1 MDQRALPSIK
11 NSKIFKITSALFRL
25 QNNELFMHRLT
36 GQNKFTDGFWKK
48 IPKFS
53 IFPKN
58 EDFLP
63 ERFQKFD
70 PYPKFELMTI
80 KLFWALGFRYF

>member
-36 GQNKFTDGFWKK
+36 GQNKFTDGFSKK
-48 IPKFS
+48 KFQN
-53 IFPKN
+53 FEEN
-58 EDFLP
+58 
-63 ERFQKFD
+63 FQNSKF
-70 PYPKFELMTI
+70 KSI
-80 KLFWALGFRYF
+80 KLFLGITYAA